1 MQSPESKQECWKNE
15 LENLPAEQICTR
27 YTEVL
32 ELFKQFE
39 IPVIYP
45 DVTVKELIAA
55 FPDHVFRD
63 RGTTRQELYEK
74 VKTCMATPEIQ
85 RTRHR
90 KKSRRSPLSAV
101 MTKTD
106 RRNKKRSVF
115 TGVRSSVWSE
125 RPDPENPGFW
135 RILNILPMGIPSQ
148 GAGSG

>member
-74 VKTCMATPEIQ
+74 VKTCKADTGDTKDATPEKIE
-85 RTRHR
+85 TITIDAGHDKNRHAEQ
-90 KKSRRSPLSAV
+90 KEL
-101 MTKTD
+101 
-106 RRNKKRSVF
+106 
-115 TGVRSSVWSE
+115 
-125 RPDPENPGFW
+125 
-135 RILNILPMGIPSQ
+135 
-148 GAGSG
+148 

>member
-74 VKTCMATPEIQ
+74 VKTCMADTGDTKDETPE
-85 RTRHR
+85 
-90 KKSRRSPLSAV
+90 KSRRSPLSAV

-106 RRNKKRSVF
+106 RRNKR
-115 TGVRSSVWSE
+115 GLSS
-125 RPDPENPGFW
+125 PG
-135 RILNILPMGIPSQ
+135 
-148 GAGSG
+148 

>member
-74 VKTCMATPEIQ
+74 V
-85 RTRHR
+85 RHR
-90 KKSRRSPLSAV
+90 RYKGRDTGKNRDDHHCRRS
-101 MTKTD
+101 
-106 RRNKKRSVF
+106 
-115 TGVRSSVWSE
+115 
-125 RPDPENPGFW
+125 
-135 RILNILPMGIPSQ
+135 
-148 GAGSG
+148 

>member
-74 VKTCMATPEIQ
+74 VKTCMADTGDTKDETPEKIE
-85 RTRHR
+85 TITIVGGHD
-90 KKSRRSPLSAV
+90 K
-101 MTKTD
+101 
-106 RRNKKRSVF
+106 N
-115 TGVRSSVWSE
+115 G
-125 RPDPENPGFW
+125 
-135 RILNILPMGIPSQ
+135 
-148 GAGSG
+148 